1 MRACLHRSFERYF
14 YNKELV
20 KEVNEKFTASEQ
32 EILKAQH
39 NLMQDGFDG
48 DVYGYEAAKLL
59 SYLIEAAKESA
70 YGIRAAFPAA
80 VGRNTIS

>member
-48 DVYGYEAAKLL
+48 DVYGYEAAKASEL
-59 SYLIEAAKESA
+59 
-70 YGIRAAFPAA
+70 F
-80 VGRNTIS
+80 N